1 MHDLIPFPL
10 TAQPTGLDD
19 LIRKAN
25 DLMHSAKADSTRK
38 AYRTDWRVF
47 ESWCQAHN
55 LPSLPSTPQTVALY
69 ITDCANHL
77 AAATISRRL
86 ASISKAHQAAGF
98 KDSPASSKHFVVGEV
113 LKGARRKLGVAQKG
127 KDPLLL
133 DDVRRIV
140 AACPANLLGLRDRAL
155 VIVGFAG
162 AFRRSELVSIDVSDL
177 TFSEEAGRGLIV
189 HLRHSKTDQEGEGCD
204 VAIPFGEHEET
215 CPVAAL
221 RAYLSAAAIK
231 QGKVFRGINRHGK
244 PGSSLHANSVAT
256 ILKRAAMRAGIDPT
270 NVAGHSVRAG
280 MATQAAM
287 NGAGERQIAKTTR
300 HKSQRVLRRYIRTGK
315 LFRDNASSALG
326 L

>member
-1 MHDLIPFPL
+1 MHDLIQFPL
-10 TAQPTGLDD
+10 TSQPSGLDD

-38 AYRTDWRVF
+38 AYRNDWRAF

-69 ITDCANHL
+69 ITDCVNHL

-86 ASISKAHQAAGF
+86 ASISKAHQATGF
-98 KDSPASSKHFVVGEV
+98 KDSPASTKHFVVGEV
-113 LKGARRKLGVAQKG
+113 LKGARRRLGVAQKG

-133 DDVRRIV
+133 DHVRRII
-140 AACPANLLGLRDRAL
+140 AACPDNLLGLRDRAL
-155 VIVGFAG
+155 TLIGFAG
-162 AFRRSELVSIDVSDL
+162 AFRRSELVAIEVSDL
-177 TFSEEAGRGLIV
+177 TFSEDAGLVI

-204 VAIPFGEHEET
+204 IAIPFGEHEET

-221 RAYLSAAAIK
+221 RAYLSEAAIK

-244 PGSSLHANSVAT
+244 PGSSLHPNSVAT
-256 ILKRAAMRAGIDPT
+256 LLKRAAVRAGIDPT